1 MGKPDIFEFVEEN
14 TKLFTGIWIKDNMLG
29 LRKFKAMNWQT
40 AISNICIFYFPREC
54 EKKITH
60 YFDSDIFCSQVLML
74 ILAFEYLEYSLPKKV
89 LFFAK
94 P

>member
-1 MGKPDIFEFVEEN
+1 MWE
-14 TKLFTGIWIKDNMLG
+14 
-29 LRKFKAMNWQT
+29 
-40 AISNICIFYFPREC
+40 
-54 EKKITH
+54 KITH
-60 YFDSDIFCSQVLML
+60 YFDFDIFCSQVLML

>member
-1 MGKPDIFEFVEEN
+1 MTESI
-14 TKLFTGIWIKDNMLG
+14 KLFVGIWIKDNMLV
-29 LRKFKAMNWQT
+29 LRKVKAINWLT

-54 EKKITH
+54 EKKKSLFWFWH
-60 YFDSDIFCSQVLML
+60 FCSQLFIL

-94 P
+94 T